1 MLTKRYIFYLV
12 AIFLQLSAFS
22 QSSFYAVDSL
32 REIRIYFYDADWDYQ
47 LDSFYVQGN
56 NERILADL
64 MIDGSTYDSV
74 GVRYKGFSSVSV
86 NRIKNP
92 FNIKLDY
99 VIDGQDHQGI
109 DKLKLSNVIQDP
121 SFIREV
127 LTYEIAADYLPSAKA
142 NYANLYVND
151 TLLGLYTNVQAVNKD
166 FLNDHFGNKYNPF
179 FKCNPENLNIQVG
192 GENANLSNTHGTDSS
207 DYYPFYALKSDYG
220 WEELYNLI
228 DTLNN
233 FSDSIHHLLNIDR
246 TLWMHA
252 LNYSMI
258 NFDSYIGYGQNY
270 YLYKDQANQ
279 WNPIIWDLNMSFG
292 GFRLTDASQ
301 QYFNGFD
308 ITQAQNMDPLTHHIF
323 FSVAPRPLLTKLLE
337 KERNRKMYL
346 AHIRTIMEENF
357 VNQDY
362 FVRGQS
368 LQNLIDQDVQND
380 TNKFYT
386 YSDFT
391 TNLTS
396 QVSLVA
402 SICPGITQLMDSRST
417 YLSSYLGYS
426 GEPTISNI
434 AYTPQNFI
442 LGDDIWITAGVVDA
456 TFAKVAYRFGKNERF
471 KSTEL
476 FDDGNHNDGISGDGI
491 YGCKI
496 SNCSNSL
503 DYYLYADNDSSG
515 VFSPARAAYDYY
527 TIQTTI
533 QQGDLV
539 INEVMSNNISTVTDN
554 SGKYED
560 WIELYNTTSSPIS
573 TNGLFITD
581 TLAYFHKW
589 NLPNHIIPPNSYFII
604 WADEDGNQG
613 EEHSNFQ
620 LSNLGE
626 SLILSNSDSSVV
638 DSITY
643 LPQSDDIAFGRSPN
657 GIGSFTMLIPTFKA
671 NNDFPN
677 SIIELSEEIIIYPN
691 PFTDVLYL
699 EEKEKIEVRDLLG
712 RIIYY
717 STSANRI
724 QTSDWDA
731 GIYFISLKDKKQ
743 TLKVIKIKYQ

>member
-1 MLTKRYIFYLV
+1 MLKKYFILCLLTAFT
-12 AIFLQLSAFS
+12 QLTVWS
-22 QSSFYAVDSL
+22 QTNFYAVDSL
-32 REIRIYFYDADWDYQ
+32 REIRISFYASDWDYQ
-47 LDSFYVQGN
+47 LDSLYVLGDN
-56 NERILADL
+56 DRILADL
-64 MIDGSTYDSV
+64 IIDGENYDSV

-99 VIDGQDHQGI
+99 IIDGQDHQGI

-127 LTYEIAADYLPSAKA
+127 LSYKVCRKYMPASQA
-142 NYANLYVND
+142 NYANLYIND
-151 TLLGLYTNVQAVNKD
+151 TLWGLYTNVEAVNKS
-166 FLNDHFGNKYNPF
+166 FLIDHFDSKYNSF
-179 FKCNPENLNIQVG
+179 FKCNPENLNIQIG
-192 GENANLSNTHGTDSS
+192 GENSNLSNTHGTDSI

-220 WEELYNLI
+220 WGDLYNLI

-233 FSDSIHHLLNIDR
+233 VSDSINHVLNVDR
-246 TLWMHA
+246 VLWMHA
-252 LNYSMI
+252 LNYSVI

-301 QYFNGFD
+301 LYFNGFD
-308 ITQAQNMDPLTHHIF
+308 ILQAQEMDPLVHHNLI
-323 FSVAPRPLLTKLLE
+323 SVSPRPLLKKLFE
-337 KERNRKMYL
+337 NERNRKMYL

-357 VNQDY
+357 LNQDY

-368 LQNLIDQDVQND
+368 LQNLIDQHVQND

-402 SICPGITQLMDSRST
+402 SICPGITQLMDGRST
-417 YLSSYLGYS
+417 FLSSYTGYS

-434 AYTPQNFI
+434 TYSPQNFI
-442 LGDDIWITAGVVDA
+442 LGDDIWITAEVVDA
-456 TFAKVAYRFGKNERF
+456 TFTKAAYRFGKNERF
-471 KSTEL
+471 KSVEMY
-476 FDDGNHNDGISGDGI
+476 DDGNHNDGISGDGI

-515 VFSPARAAYDYY
+515 VFSPVRAAYQYY

-539 INEVMSNNISTVTDN
+539 INELMSNNISTVTDN

-560 WIELYNTTSSPIS
+560 WIELYNTTNAPVSTAGLFLTDTAGILHKWELPHQIIP
-573 TNGLFITD
+573 TNGY
-581 TLAYFHKW
+581 A
-589 NLPNHIIPPNSYFII
+589 II
-604 WADEDGNQG
+604 WADEDGGQG
-613 EEHSNFQ
+613 DMHANFK

-626 SLILSNSDSSVV
+626 QLVLTNTDSVV
-638 DSITY
+638 IDSITC
-643 LPQSDDIAFGRSPN
+643 LTQADDIAFARSPN
-657 GIGSFTMLIPTFKA
+657 GSGPFIMQVPTFKA
-671 NNDFPN
+671 NNDFIN
-677 SIIELSEEIIIYPN
+677 AVQEDVEKVIIYPN
-691 PFTDVLYL
+691 PFKNVLL
-699 EEKEKIEVRDLLG
+699 LNSKQQVEIRDILG
-712 RIIYY
+712 QLIFSAESTNRI
-717 STSANRI
+717 STSNWG
-724 QTSDWDA
+724 S
-731 GIYFISLKDKKQ
+731 GIYFISLKDKNQ
-743 TLKVIKIKYQ
+743 TVKVIKIK